1 MLLLLFHILASAIA
15 SAAGGGPP
23 VPEVP
28 SPLSYFCTSTG
39 EQRTFLP
46 NSTFEANLAKL
57 SVSFPANASASGGFV
72 DGSIGA
78 GPDTVYALALCRG
91 DTAAA
96 NCTACLE
103 AAFRNARDLC
113 PYNKDVTVY
122 QEQCQVRVSDL
133 NILDLGA
140 NQPTSEA
147 WDDTGDDVPDPIF
160 FGWEWGPHGNGS
172 IAFVVAG
179 IVSAFLEETALLA
192 AYNQRPRRFGT
203 AALDSGEASPTFHSM
218 AQCTP
223 DLSATSCVTCLEN
236 IITQNTAR
244 IHQGRKGG
252 RFLGVRCSF
261 RYGSYFADGGEPMQI
276 IMPTLPH
283 GRQIKNWSKLTA
295 AIAVVV
301 LVLMLLVLF
310 FLCFGRI
317 RSRRKALSF
326 GKLHAQDEQEVD
338 LHQQGALVWTM
349 EGSVSSEFWLFD
361 SVQIQVATNNFSEEN
376 KLGQGGFGPVYKGT
390 LPDGL
395 DIAVKRLSANSG
407 QGFIEF
413 KNEAQL
419 IAKLQHTNLVR
430 LLGCCS
436 QGKEKMLVYEY
447 LPNKSLDYFI
457 FDITEKRALLDWTKR
472 FKIIQGIS
480 QGLLYLHRH
489 SRLRI
494 IHRDLKATNILLD
507 QDMNPKISDF
517 GIAKIFISH
526 DIEDNTNTVA
536 GTYGYMAPEYAY
548 EGFFSS
554 KSDVFS
560 FGVLLLE
567 IVSGKRNSI
576 IGPYGGSLN
585 LLGYAWLLW
594 KEGKWH
600 ELVDTSLAV
609 EKSASELIKCINI
622 ALLCVQENAND
633 RPTMSD
639 VTRMLDTEGTSLPQP
654 KHPAYYNVEETNLQD
669 AIDAG
674 FELQSIN
681 GVTITTQEAR

>member
-15 SAAGGGPP
+15 SVAGGGPP

-46 NSTFEANLAKL
+46 NSTFQANLATL

-72 DGSIGA
+72 NGSIGA

-122 QEQCQVRVSDL
+122 QVQCQVRVSDL

-160 FGWEWGPHGNGS
+160 FGWEWGPHGHGS
-172 IAFVVAG
+172 VAFVVAG
-179 IVSAFLEETALLA
+179 IVWAFLHETALLA

-223 DLSATSCVTCLEN
+223 DLSAIACVTCLEN

-261 RYGSYFADGGEPMQI
+261 RYRWLPTTSQKKTNWVKVDSALFTRYSY
-276 IMPTLPH
+276 
-283 GRQIKNWSKLTA
+283 S
-295 AIAVVV
+295 
-301 LVLMLLVLF
+301 
-310 FLCFGRI
+310 
-317 RSRRKALSF
+317 
-326 GKLHAQDEQEVD
+326 
-338 LHQQGALVWTM
+338 
-349 EGSVSSEFWLFD
+349 
-361 SVQIQVATNNFSEEN
+361 
-376 KLGQGGFGPVYKGT
+376 
-390 LPDGL
+390 
-395 DIAVKRLSANSG
+395 
-407 QGFIEF
+407 
-413 KNEAQL
+413 
-419 IAKLQHTNLVR
+419 
-430 LLGCCS
+430 
-436 QGKEKMLVYEY
+436 
-447 LPNKSLDYFI
+447 
-457 FDITEKRALLDWTKR
+457 
-472 FKIIQGIS
+472 
-480 QGLLYLHRH
+480 
-489 SRLRI
+489 
-494 IHRDLKATNILLD
+494 
-507 QDMNPKISDF
+507 
-517 GIAKIFISH
+517 
-526 DIEDNTNTVA
+526 
-536 GTYGYMAPEYAY
+536 GYMAPEYAY

-554 KSDVFS
+554 KSDMFS

-567 IVSGKRNSI
+567 I
-576 IGPYGGSLN
+576 
-585 LLGYAWLLW
+585 AWLLW

-654 KHPAYYNVEETNLQD
+654 KHPAYYNVGEANLQD
-669 AIDAG
+669 AIDTG

-681 GVTITTQEAR
+681 EVTITTQEAR

>member
-301 LVLMLLVLF
+301 SS
-310 FLCFGRI
+310 LCFLFYSSFVLDGSDHVEKRSALENYTRKTNKKWICINRARLSGRWKGV
-317 RSRRKALSF
+317 SVQSF
-326 GKLHAQDEQEVD
+326 GCLTLSRYRWLPTTSQKKTNWVKVD
-338 LHQQGALVWTM
+338 SALFTRY
-349 EGSVSSEFWLFD
+349 SYS
-361 SVQIQVATNNFSEEN
+361 
-376 KLGQGGFGPVYKGT
+376 
-390 LPDGL
+390 
-395 DIAVKRLSANSG
+395 
-407 QGFIEF
+407 
-413 KNEAQL
+413 
-419 IAKLQHTNLVR
+419 
-430 LLGCCS
+430 
-436 QGKEKMLVYEY
+436 
-447 LPNKSLDYFI
+447 
-457 FDITEKRALLDWTKR
+457 
-472 FKIIQGIS
+472 
-480 QGLLYLHRH
+480 
-489 SRLRI
+489 
-494 IHRDLKATNILLD
+494 
-507 QDMNPKISDF
+507 
-517 GIAKIFISH
+517 
-526 DIEDNTNTVA
+526 
-536 GTYGYMAPEYAY
+536 GYMAPEYAY

-567 IVSGKRNSI
+567 I
-576 IGPYGGSLN
+576 
-585 LLGYAWLLW
+585 AWLLW